1 MLPEFEV
8 NRSVSIPTLPRRF
21 LNALPVWGRPNE
33 TQRSLQMADARKGQ
47 RKKKPTR
54 LERSE
59 TRAKLTWAIAHRVR
73 RQILRVLAAS
83 EGPRS
88 PMQISRELGAGVSPI
103 AYHVT
108 ILRRFGAIEL
118 AEEKMARG
126 AVEHFYASKI
136 TDDPPIEALL
146 EETRLADEDGK

>member
-1 MLPEFEV
+1 MA
-8 NRSVSIPTLPRRF
+8 
-21 LNALPVWGRPNE
+21 NAG
-33 TQRSLQMADARKGQ
+33 KGQ
-47 RKKKPTR
+47 PGKKPTK
-54 LERSE
+54 LELSQ

-73 RQILRVLAAS
+73 RRILRTLAES

-88 PMQISRELGAGVSPI
+88 PMQIAREFGVGVSPI
-103 AYHVT
+103 AYHVS

-136 TDDPPIEALL
+136 EDDAPIEALL
-146 EETRLADEDGK
+146 EETRLADEEDSG